1 MKPLILLIAIVLVGC
16 LSQDANG
23 TSRNPDYYIDHIVDN
38 GHSYLVV
45 VTSVNY
51 GYHQANIIHAE
62 HCNCKGGG
70 K

>member
-1 MKPLILLIAIVLVGC
+1 MKTLLLLIALVLVGC

-23 TSRNPDYYIDHIVDN
+23 TSRNPDYYVDHIVDN

-45 VTSVNY
+45 VTKVY
-51 GYHQANIIHAE
+51 CGHHANIIHAE
-62 HCNCKGGG
+62 HCKCKEG